1 MKGVINQVLSVK
13 RAETAQNYTQAQKQ
27 GRVDK
32 KTIPLNRKR
41 DIEQFRAVLDDVIL
55 KECEKHD

>member
-13 RAETAQNYTQAQKQ
+13 RTETTQNYTQAQKQ
-27 GRVDK
+27 GEVN

-41 DIEQFRAVLDDVIL
+41 DTEQFRAVLDDVIL

>member
-1 MKGVINQVLSVK
+1 MMLSVK

-27 GRVDK
+27 NKVDN

-41 DIEQFRAVLDDVIL
+41 DTEQFRAVLDNVIL
-55 KECEKHD
+55 KECEKHG

>member
-13 RAETAQNYTQAQKQ
+13 RTETAQNYTQAQKQ
-27 GRVDK
+27 GEVD

-41 DIEQFRAVLDDVIL
+41 NTEQFRAVLDNVIL
-55 KECEKHD
+55 KECEKHG